1 MRNRLLTLLAIAAGA
16 AMAQAPAP
24 KPQFEVA
31 TIKPAP
37 PLNPAMIAAGKMHVG
52 MKTDAGRVDI
62 GYLSLNDLIM
72 TAYKVKQHQVAGPD
86 WMKTERF
93 DILAKLPEGATK
105 EQVPEMLQSLLAER
119 FGLTFHKEMREQP
132 VYALVVA
139 KGGPKLKESST
150 AEEPAPKADEKGGNT
165 IDFGGGQIRQSG
177 NAMVVKSND
186 QPGTSKMTMA
196 DGKMRMES
204 TKVKMDAFAEMLSRF
219 AGKPVVNM
227 TELKGSY
234 DTVLEL
240 SMAEMMV
247 MAQKAGMNLPGMM
260 GAPAADSGRPADA
273 ASDPTASGSIF
284 ASIQQLGLKLEAR
297 KVPVDTIVVD
307 KLEKMPTEN

>member
-1 MRNRLLTLLAIAAGA
+1 MRNRLLTLLAIAAGV

-37 PLNPAMIAAGKMHVG
+37 PLNPEMIAAGKMHVG

-62 GYLSLNDLIM
+62 GFMSLNDLIIA
-72 TAYKVKQHQVAGPD
+72 AYKVKQHQIAGPD

-150 AEEPAPKADEKGGNT
+150 EEEPAPKPDEKGGNT
-165 IDFGGGQIRQSG
+165 INFGGGQIRQSG
-177 NAMVVKSND
+177 NTVVVKRND
-186 QPGTSKMTMA
+186 DPGSSKMTMA

-204 TKVKMDAFAEMLSRF
+204 TKVKMDVFAEGLSRF
-219 AGKPVVNM
+219 VGKPVIDM

-234 DTVLEL
+234 DTVLEI

-247 MAQKAGMNLPGMM
+247 MAQKAGMNIPGMM

-284 ASIQQLGLKLEAR
+284 ASIQQLGLRLESR

-307 KLEKMPTEN
+307 KLE